1 MLLLINPSSYKNAI
15 DLINL
20 NVDSIFIGTKEY
32 SCRNNC
38 NLSIEQ
44 IRELTLNKK
53 QAKIYILVNAF
64 FFDQQLE
71 ALTNYLCQISK
82 LNIDGII
89 FSDVAVN
96 QICCEQKINIHLIYT
111 PETLVTNYDQFPF
124 YLDNHISEV
133 SLARELN
140 INEIKEI
147 AKNKD
152 KMKLQI
158 QVGGYAYMMHS
169 RWKLISNFKEVN
181 KLNEG
186 LTNQKLLIRE
196 VTRDKPCIIYEDIHG
211 THILTNYSLCLF
223 DKLKELNDIGID
235 TIRIDS
241 FLHNDEWTLKVA
253 QLYLDGI
260 EAIKDGTF
268 NEDLA
273 KKTMDELKQ
282 LDEISHGFYSMG
294 KDDLFCLLKDET

>member
-169 RWKLISNFKEVN
+169 R
-181 KLNEG
+181 
-186 LTNQKLLIRE
+186 
-196 VTRDKPCIIYEDIHG
+196 
-211 THILTNYSLCLF
+211 
-223 DKLKELNDIGID
+223 
-235 TIRIDS
+235 
-241 FLHNDEWTLKVA
+241 
-253 QLYLDGI
+253 
-260 EAIKDGTF
+260 
-268 NEDLA
+268 
-273 KKTMDELKQ
+273 
-282 LDEISHGFYSMG
+282 
-294 KDDLFCLLKDET
+294 